1 MKNALSMVPILALA
15 AFCSLTAMRIT
26 DPLLPAIAREFSITA
41 GNASHIVSAF
51 AISYGIC
58 QFLFGPLADRF
69 GKLHVITWALSLSIL
84 ANLGVALS
92 DNLDTIII
100 WRAFSGGAAA
110 GIVPLAMA
118 WIGETVEYENRQ
130 PVLAKLLF
138 GTLGGTIGGQIL
150 GGICADS
157 ANWRWGFYLLASL
170 YLICCATLW
179 HTARQLKKTHSPKK
193 SEDKKAHAHIVHVLS
208 QQWPRVILLVVG
220 LEGIALYGALA
231 FIPLYLHTKLNISLT
246 MAGSIMATFGL
257 GGLLYASSAKYF
269 INLLGEKGLALGGGL
284 LLGAAFLL
292 LILTTHWALAIVA
305 VFLIGLGL
313 YMLHNT
319 LQTHATQMAPQ
330 SRGTAVSL
338 FACALFLGQFI
349 GVTSAGYLV
358 DTVGIVT
365 LFSIAGIG
373 LPLVGWQFSLALKN
387 RVHSTQA

>member
-51 AISYGIC
+51 AMAYGIC
-58 QFLFGPLADRF
+58 QFLFGPLADKF
-69 GKLHVITWALSLSIL
+69 GKLHVITWALFLSIL
-84 ANLGVALS
+84 ANLGIALS
-92 DNLDTIII
+92 SNLETIII
-100 WRAFSGGAAA
+100 WRALSGGAAA

-157 ANWRWGFYLLASL
+157 SDWRWGFYLLASL
-170 YLICCATLW
+170 YLICCVTLW
-179 HTARQLKKTHSPKK
+179 QTARQLKKTHQPKK
-193 SEDKKAHAHIVHVLS
+193 SDDKKAHQHVLHVLS
-208 QQWPRVILLVVG
+208 QKWPRVILLMVG
-220 LEGIALYGALA
+220 LEGVALYGALA
-231 FIPLYLHTKLNISLT
+231 FIPFYLHTKLDISLT
-246 MAGSIMATFGL
+246 LSGSIMATFGL

-269 INLLGEKGLALGGGL
+269 INQLGEKGLALFGGL
-284 LLGAAFLL
+284 LLGLAFLL
-292 LILTTHWALAIVA
+292 LIFTTHWILAVIA

-338 FACALFLGQFI
+338 FACSLFLGQFI

-358 DTVGIVT
+358 DTVGVIT

-373 LPLVGWQFSLALKN
+373 LPLVGWRFSVAIKN
-387 RVHSTQA
+387 RTH

>member
-51 AISYGIC
+51 AMAYGIC
-58 QFLFGPLADRF
+58 QFLFGPLADKF
-69 GKLHVITWALSLSIL
+69 GKLHVITWALFLSIL

-92 DNLDTIII
+92 SNLETIII
-100 WRAFSGGAAA
+100 WRALSGGAAA

-157 ANWRWGFYLLASL
+157 SDWRWGFYLLASL
-170 YLICCATLW
+170 YLICCVTLW
-179 HTARQLKKTHSPKK
+179 QTSRQLKKTHQPKK
-193 SEDKKAHAHIVHVLS
+193 SDDKKAHQHVLHVLS
-208 QQWPRVILLVVG
+208 QKWPRVILLMVG
-220 LEGIALYGALA
+220 LEGVALYGALA
-231 FIPLYLHTKLNISLT
+231 FIPFYLHTKLDISLT
-246 MAGSIMATFGL
+246 LSGSIMATFGL

-269 INLLGEKGLALGGGL
+269 INQLGEKGLALFGGL
-284 LLGAAFLL
+284 LLGLAFLL
-292 LILTTHWALAIVA
+292 LIFTTHWILAVIA

-338 FACALFLGQFI
+338 FACSLFLGQFI

-358 DTVGIVT
+358 DTVGVIT

-373 LPLVGWQFSLALKN
+373 LPLVGWRFSVAIKN
-387 RVHSTQA
+387 RTH

>member
-51 AISYGIC
+51 AMAYGIC
-58 QFLFGPLADRF
+58 QFLFGPLADKF
-69 GKLHVITWALSLSIL
+69 GKLHVITWALFLSIL

-92 DNLDTIII
+92 SSLETIII
-100 WRAFSGGAAA
+100 WRALSGGAAA

-157 ANWRWGFYLLASL
+157 SNWRWGFYLLASL
-170 YLICCATLW
+170 YLICCVTLW
-179 HTARQLKKTHSPKK
+179 QTARQLKKTHQPKK
-193 SEDKKAHAHIVHVLS
+193 SDDKKAHQHVLHVLS
-208 QQWPRVILLVVG
+208 QRWPRVILLMVG
-220 LEGIALYGALA
+220 LEGVALYGALA
-231 FIPLYLHTKLNISLT
+231 FIPFYLHTKLDISLT
-246 MAGSIMATFGL
+246 LSGSIMATFGL

-269 INLLGEKGLALGGGL
+269 INQLGEKGLALFGGL
-284 LLGAAFLL
+284 LLGLAFLL
-292 LILTTHWALAIVA
+292 LIFTTYWILAVIA

-338 FACALFLGQFI
+338 FACSLFLGQFI

-358 DTVGIVT
+358 DTVGVIT

-373 LPLVGWQFSLALKN
+373 LPLVGWRFSVAIKN
-387 RVHSTQA
+387 RTH

>member
-1 MKNALSMVPILALA
+1 
-15 AFCSLTAMRIT
+15 
-26 DPLLPAIAREFSITA
+26 LPAIAREFSITA

-51 AISYGIC
+51 AMAYGIC
-58 QFLFGPLADRF
+58 QFLFGPLADKF
-69 GKLHVITWALSLSIL
+69 GKLHVITWALFLSIL

-92 DNLDTIII
+92 SNLETIII
-100 WRAFSGGAAA
+100 WRALSGGAAA

-157 ANWRWGFYLLASL
+157 SDWRWGFYLLASL
-170 YLICCATLW
+170 YLICCVTLW
-179 HTARQLKKTHSPKK
+179 QTSRQLKKTHQPKK
-193 SEDKKAHAHIVHVLS
+193 SDDKKAHQHVLHVLS
-208 QQWPRVILLVVG
+208 QKWPRVILLMVG
-220 LEGIALYGALA
+220 LEGVALYGALA
-231 FIPLYLHTKLNISLT
+231 FIPFYLHTKLDISLT
-246 MAGSIMATFGL
+246 LSGSIMATFGL

-269 INLLGEKGLALGGGL
+269 INQLGEKGLALFGGL
-284 LLGAAFLL
+284 LLGLAFLL
-292 LILTTHWALAIVA
+292 LIFTTHWILAVIA

-338 FACALFLGQFI
+338 FACSLFLGQFI

-358 DTVGIVT
+358 DTVGVIT

-373 LPLVGWQFSLALKN
+373 LPLVGWRFSVAIKN
-387 RVHSTQA
+387 RTH

>member
-51 AISYGIC
+51 AMAYGIC
-58 QFLFGPLADRF
+58 QFLFGPLADKF
-69 GKLHVITWALSLSIL
+69 GKLHVITWALFLSIL

-92 DNLDTIII
+92 SNLETIII
-100 WRAFSGGAAA
+100 WRALSGGAAA

-157 ANWRWGFYLLASL
+157 SDWRWGFYLLASL
-170 YLICCATLW
+170 YLICCVTLW
-179 HTARQLKKTHSPKK
+179 QTARQLKKTHRPKK
-193 SEDKKAHAHIVHVLS
+193 SDDKKAHQHVLHVLS
-208 QQWPRVILLVVG
+208 QKWPRVILLMVG
-220 LEGIALYGALA
+220 LEGVALYGALA
-231 FIPLYLHTKLNISLT
+231 FIPFYLHTKLDISLT
-246 MAGSIMATFGL
+246 LSGSIMATFGL

-269 INLLGEKGLALGGGL
+269 INQLGEKGLALFGGL
-284 LLGAAFLL
+284 LLGLAFLL
-292 LILTTHWALAIVA
+292 LIFTAHWILAVIA

-338 FACALFLGQFI
+338 FACSLFLGQFI

-358 DTVGIVT
+358 DTVGVIT

-373 LPLVGWQFSLALKN
+373 LPLVGWRFSVAIKN
-387 RVHSTQA
+387 RTH

>member
-26 DPLLPAIAREFSITA
+26 DPLLPAIAREFSITV
-41 GNASHIVSAF
+41 GSASHIVSAF
-51 AISYGIC
+51 AMAYGIC

-92 DNLDTIII
+92 SNLDTIIM

-157 ANWRWGFYLLASL
+157 SDWRWGFYLLATL
-170 YLICCATLW
+170 YLICCITLW
-179 HTARQLKKTHSPKK
+179 HTARQLEKTHAQKKT
-193 SEDKKAHAHIVHVLS
+193 ENKKAHHHVIHVLS
-208 QQWPRVILLVVG
+208 QKWPRIILLVVG
-220 LEGIALYGALA
+220 LEGIAFYGALA
-231 FIPLYLHTKLNISLT
+231 FIPVYLHTKLALSLT
-246 MAGSIMATFGL
+246 MAGSIMASFGL
-257 GGLLYASSAKYF
+257 GGLLYASGAKYF
-269 INLLGEKGLALGGGL
+269 INRLGERGLALGGGL
-284 LLGAAFLL
+284 LLGLAFLL
-292 LILTTHWALAIVA
+292 LILTSHWILAVIA

-358 DTVGIVT
+358 DTVGIIT

-373 LPLVGWQFSLALKN
+373 LPLIGWQFSLALKKH
-387 RVHSTQA
+387 RH

>member
-51 AISYGIC
+51 AMAYGIC
-58 QFLFGPLADRF
+58 QFLFGPLADKF
-69 GKLHVITWALSLSIL
+69 GKLHVITWALFLSIL

-92 DNLDTIII
+92 SNLETIII
-100 WRAFSGGAAA
+100 WRALSGGAAA

-157 ANWRWGFYLLASL
+157 SDWRWGFYLLASL
-170 YLICCATLW
+170 YLICCVTLW
-179 HTARQLKKTHSPKK
+179 QTARQLKKTHQPKK
-193 SEDKKAHAHIVHVLS
+193 SDDKKAHQHVLHVLS
-208 QQWPRVILLVVG
+208 QKWPRVILLMVG
-220 LEGIALYGALA
+220 LEGVALYGALA
-231 FIPLYLHTKLNISLT
+231 FIPFYLHTKLDISLT
-246 MAGSIMATFGL
+246 LSGSIMATFGL

-269 INLLGEKGLALGGGL
+269 INQLGEKGLALFGGL
-284 LLGAAFLL
+284 LLGFAFLL
-292 LILTTHWALAIVA
+292 LIFTTHWILAVIA

-338 FACALFLGQFI
+338 FACSLFLGQFI

-358 DTVGIVT
+358 DTVGVIT

-373 LPLVGWQFSLALKN
+373 LPLVGWRFSVAIKN
-387 RVHSTQA
+387 RTH

>member
-51 AISYGIC
+51 AMAYGIC
-58 QFLFGPLADRF
+58 QFLFGPLADKF
-69 GKLHVITWALSLSIL
+69 GKLHVITWALFLSIL

-92 DNLDTIII
+92 SSLETIII
-100 WRAFSGGAAA
+100 WRALSGGAAA

-157 ANWRWGFYLLASL
+157 SNWRWGFYLLASL
-170 YLICCATLW
+170 YLICCVTLW
-179 HTARQLKKTHSPKK
+179 QTARQLKKTHQPKK
-193 SEDKKAHAHIVHVLS
+193 SDDKKAHQHVLHVLS
-208 QQWPRVILLVVG
+208 QKWPRVILLMVG
-220 LEGIALYGALA
+220 LEGVALYGALA
-231 FIPLYLHTKLNISLT
+231 FIPFYLHTKLDISLT
-246 MAGSIMATFGL
+246 LSGSIMATFGL

-269 INLLGEKGLALGGGL
+269 INQLGEKGLALFGGL
-284 LLGAAFLL
+284 LLGLAFLL
-292 LILTTHWALAIVA
+292 LIFTTHWILAVIA

-338 FACALFLGQFI
+338 FACSLFLGQFI

-358 DTVGIVT
+358 DTVGVIT

-373 LPLVGWQFSLALKN
+373 LPLVGWRFSVAIKN
-387 RVHSTQA
+387 RTH

>member
-51 AISYGIC
+51 AMAYGIC
-58 QFLFGPLADRF
+58 QFLFGPLADKF
-69 GKLHVITWALSLSIL
+69 GKLHVITWALFLSIL

-92 DNLDTIII
+92 SNLETIII
-100 WRAFSGGAAA
+100 WRALSGGAAA

-157 ANWRWGFYLLASL
+157 SDWRWGFYLLASL
-170 YLICCATLW
+170 YLICCVTLW
-179 HTARQLKKTHSPKK
+179 QTARQLKKTHQPKK
-193 SEDKKAHAHIVHVLS
+193 SDDKKAHQHVLHVLS
-208 QQWPRVILLVVG
+208 QKWPRVILLMVG
-220 LEGIALYGALA
+220 LEGVALYGSLA
-231 FIPLYLHTKLNISLT
+231 FIPFYLHTKLDISLT
-246 MAGSIMATFGL
+246 LSGSIMATFGL

-269 INLLGEKGLALGGGL
+269 INQLGEKGLALFGGL
-284 LLGAAFLL
+284 LLGLAFLL
-292 LILTTHWALAIVA
+292 LIFTTHWILAVIA

-338 FACALFLGQFI
+338 FACSLFLGQFI

-358 DTVGIVT
+358 DTVGVIT

-373 LPLVGWQFSLALKN
+373 LPLVGWRFSVAIKN
-387 RVHSTQA
+387 RTH